1 MKNWRRVTSAS
12 FLTALMAIG
21 NVVPSM
27 AATTDNSI
35 SQREKDNAALARE
48 VATEGMV
55 YLEMMN
61 KPYQLKVK
69 MLHFSVIVRF
79 VLSVVVQDLGTHLM
93 EDLVVAEM
101 LWLI

>member
-1 MKNWRRVTSAS
+1 MKNWKRVTSAS

-79 VLSVVVQDLGTHLM
+79 VLSVVVQDLVTHLM
-93 EDLVVAEM
+93 EDLVVAEI

>member
-1 MKNWRRVTSAS
+1 MKNWKRVTSAS

-48 VATEGMV
+48 GLYVVRWMRSAAR
-55 YLEMMN
+55 L
-61 KPYQLKVK
+61 QSQ
-69 MLHFSVIVRF
+69 SVLRMYT
-79 VLSVVVQDLGTHLM
+79 LSGKARLGSGT
-93 EDLVVAEM
+93 
-101 LWLI
+101 I